1 MPSKQPFPRAA
12 MMECPDSLVWEQGQN
27 THQNANERNRLTL
40 ENSPNICEIRRRND
54 VYFTEYWND

>member
-1 MPSKQPFPRAA
+1 